1 MNREQKVL
9 SSKRKAF
16 TNIIKEIANFLI
28 NSKISSFDSKDLVHK
43 FLFQSKCWR
52 KQNILQREKLLL
64 QFFQTNKLKIFD
76 FISTNTSR
84 VQRKFDLKKD
94 KKPKTFWKKAS
105 VSTPIPSIYKN
116 IFENG
121 TKRKDIFCLCRKP
134 DDGRFYVECEECEEW
149 FHPNCCFEKKS
160 FSRNFSPNDWKKVSI
175 KCPNTPK
182 KCSTFVYYHK
192 SMADKNKHLN
202 EANSKKRDMTGTKSN
217 IKPCNTN
224 EIKFELS
231 TKHFTD
237 VESQRNENCDDSFS
251 TIDCSTDSYAKEEHA
266 CSTGCTQKTLVAIHD
281 NEESFLGES
290 TRQMSILNQEKV
302 MRDSCTSCST
312 KAEVAKK
319 SFSNVCNEQKSVDYN
334 NLKDSWISQC
344 TLQKLSNF
352 QQKITEK

>member
-64 QFFQTNKLKIFD
+64 LFFQTNKLKIFD

-182 KCSTFVYYHK
+182 NVLLLFTTTS
-192 SMADKNKHLN
+192 LWL
-202 EANSKKRDMTGTKSN
+202 TK
-217 IKPCNTN
+217 INT
-224 EIKFELS
+224 
-231 TKHFTD
+231 
-237 VESQRNENCDDSFS
+237 
-251 TIDCSTDSYAKEEHA
+251 
-266 CSTGCTQKTLVAIHD
+266 
-281 NEESFLGES
+281 
-290 TRQMSILNQEKV
+290 
-302 MRDSCTSCST
+302 
-312 KAEVAKK
+312 
-319 SFSNVCNEQKSVDYN
+319 
-334 NLKDSWISQC
+334 
-344 TLQKLSNF
+344 
-352 QQKITEK
+352 